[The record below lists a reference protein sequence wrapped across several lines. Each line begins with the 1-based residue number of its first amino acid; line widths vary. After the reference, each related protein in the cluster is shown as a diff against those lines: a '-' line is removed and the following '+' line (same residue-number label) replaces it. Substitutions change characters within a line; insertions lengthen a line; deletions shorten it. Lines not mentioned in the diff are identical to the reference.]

1 MGGLILGILIFILH
15 GFGAFYCATKA
26 DQKNRKPA
34 LWAIFGFIFP
44 IITIIAV
51 VSVGNGTIWHTEKD

>member
-1 MGGLILGILIFILH
+1 MGGFILGILIFLLH

-26 DQKNRKPA
+26 DQKNRQPA
-34 LWAIFGFIFP
+34 LWAILGFIFP

-51 VSVGNGTIWHTEKD
+51 LTIGNGTNWHRED